1 MDAVRTKVGENGRL
15 VIPARIRRALHID
28 VGDTVVLRVEN
39 NELRVS
45 SVREAV
51 RRAQELV
58 AKHVPEGVSL
68 MDELIAE
75 RRRELRRE

>member
-1 MDAVRTKVGENGRL
+1 MGENGRL